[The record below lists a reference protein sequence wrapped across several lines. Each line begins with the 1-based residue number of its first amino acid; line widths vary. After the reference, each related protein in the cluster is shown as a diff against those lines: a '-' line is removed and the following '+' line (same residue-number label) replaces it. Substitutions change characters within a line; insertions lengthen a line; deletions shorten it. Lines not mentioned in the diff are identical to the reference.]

1 VTGDFRIK
9 AAGDSGL
16 VVEFA
21 DRIDPAVSA
30 RVLELDRAVVAARIG
45 GVLETLPTYRTLF
58 VRFDPL
64 AADAGSLED
73 RLRAL
78 AAAATG
84 EARPGRL
91 WRIPVAYGGVH
102 GEDLEHVAREKGMS
116 TDDVVRLHSSTIYH
130 VYMLGFVPGY
140 AYLGGLDP
148 RLHISRRM
156 NPRLR
161 TPAGM
166 VAIGGQQAAVQSIA
180 APSGWH
186 MLGCTPVRLF
196 DMRREKPFLVQPGER
211 VTFEPIDAARF
222 ERLDALAGRGEKI
235 LEPEA

>member
-1 VTGDFRIK
+1 MTDAFRIK

-30 RVLELDRAVVAARIG
+30 QVLDLDRAVMAAKLP

-64 AADAGSLED
+64 TADAQRLEE
-73 RLRAL
+73 AL
-78 AAAATG
+78 ARMAAAARSDT
-84 EARPGRL
+84 RPGRL
-91 WRIPVAYGGVH
+91 WRVPVAYGGVH
-102 GEDLEHVAREKGMS
+102 GEDLDHVAREKGLT
-116 TDDVVRLHSSTIYH
+116 TDEVVALHSRTVYH
-130 VYMLGFVPGY
+130 VYMLGFSPGF

-148 RLHISRRM
+148 RLHISRRI

-180 APSGWH
+180 GPSGWH
-186 MLGCTPVRLF
+186 ILGRTPVRLF
-196 DMRREKPFLVQPGER
+196 DMRRPQPFLIAAGER
-211 VTFEPIDAARF
+211 VTFTPIDAARF
-222 ERLDALAGRGEKI
+222 ETLDALAEKGETI
-235 LEPEA
+235 LEPET

>member
-1 VTGDFRIK
+1 MTQDVRIK
-9 AAGDSGL
+9 AAGESGL
-16 VVEFA
+16 VVEFEE
-21 DRIDPAVSA
+21 RIDPAVSA
-30 RVLELDRAVVAARIG
+30 RVLELDRAVLAARIE

-64 AADAGSLED
+64 AADAGEIER
-73 RLRAL
+73 RLRDL
-78 AAAATG
+78 ASAASG
-84 EARPGRL
+84 VARPGRL

-102 GEDLEHVAREKGMS
+102 GEDLEDVAREKGLS
-116 TDDVVRLHSSTIYH
+116 SSEVVRLHSSTVYH
-130 VYMLGFVPGY
+130 VYMIGFVPGY

-148 RLHISRRM
+148 RLHISRRV

-211 VTFEPIDAARF
+211 ITFEPIDAARF
-222 ERLDALAGRGEKI
+222 ERLDALAERGDTI
-235 LEPEA
+235 LEPEG